1 MATYVR
7 TCMRVGYERAES
19 AGCACGLRPEVACGT
34 QGEAGR
40 IHTIH
45 MPLVRLPKRTSV
57 RRCADALMYVRRAST
72 SACVPYT
79 RADADAGAA
88 RRSACHSAI
97 TYFRPGAKRVA
108 RATGVLCD

>member
-1 MATYVR
+1 
-7 TCMRVGYERAES
+7 
-19 AGCACGLRPEVACGT
+19 
-34 QGEAGR
+34 
-40 IHTIH
+40 

-88 RRSACHSAI
+88 FSLPQRHSAI

-108 RATGVLCD
+108 RATGCAVRLTNRLS